1 MVARN
6 IFLEKTVQCPVCS
19 VRVPLKYPN
28 SRLFVVDTRDSDTRV
43 ISYRWLEG
51 YSDTTVPHYHPVW
64 QCPQCYFAAFNESIL
79 NPKGAKEN
87 YLRESFKALPGEEM
101 FWMAELH
108 KLVPPGEI
116 DLQGAFAKHI
126 IGAYAAQL
134 PEVEKRDHAK
144 LARMYL
150 RIAWLYREAE
160 EMAGGGGA
168 NLGSLSEMY
177 ATSGTFRGT
186 VSQVKNEMAN
196 LIEAAKK
203 RIKERADRGIT
214 LNPYTKV
221 IQNLHVRVTEI
232 AKLSDMLE
240 SAVETD
246 SKTLTSSAAS
256 SASAA
261 LANIKKAT
269 LEVKNH
275 WPEVPVNE
283 QEAMQKAIE
292 AFERAITVEK
302 AYPRGEQAMG
312 VIAIMVDLMRR
323 TGNYKKALEFIKKVQ
338 EGELITKSGMNEK
351 FMKYRSTGKMSAKN
365 ESKIFNSLSAVDQAI
380 ARLAFTKRD
389 ILEDMIKRDKE
400 KIEQVIADSQGKTI
414 DQQVAALQAA
424 GIAIH
429 IIEDML
435 QRKVLKEP
443 EKKKGLFG

>member
-1 MVARN
+1 MVTRN
-6 IFLEKTVQCPVCS
+6 IFVEQNVQCPVCS

-28 SRLFVVDTRDSDTRV
+28 PRLYVADTRDTDSRV
-43 ISYRWLEG
+43 TTYRWLEG
-51 YSDTTVPHYHPVW
+51 YSDTTVPHFHPVW

-87 YLRESFKALPGEEM
+87 YLREGFKALPGDAM
-101 FWMAELH
+101 FWMADLH
-108 KLVPPGEI
+108 KLVPKEDM
-116 DLQGAFAKHI
+116 DLQGAFAKHLI
-126 IGAYAAQL
+126 AAFAAQL

-144 LARMYL
+144 LARLYL

-168 NLGSLSEMY
+168 NLGSLGEMY
-177 ATSGTFRGT
+177 STSGTFRGVAAQLKT
-186 VSQVKNEMAN
+186 EMAA
-196 LIEAAKK
+196 LVEAAKK
-203 RIKERADRGIT
+203 RIKERDALGIT

-221 IQNLHVRVTEI
+221 IQNLHVRVAEL

-246 SKTLTSSAAS
+246 NKTLTSSAAS
-256 SASAA
+256 SATAS

-275 WPEVPVNE
+275 WSDVPVSE
-283 QEAMQKAIE
+283 REAMIKAIE

-323 TGNYKKALEFIKKVQ
+323 VGEYTRALEFIKKVQ

-389 ILEDMIKRDKE
+389 IIEDMIKRDKE
-400 KIEQVIADSQGKTI
+400 KIEKVLAASAGKTI
-414 DQQVAALQAA
+414 EQQVSELTAA
-424 GIAIH
+424 GIPTH

-435 QRKVLKEP
+435 QRNVFKEP